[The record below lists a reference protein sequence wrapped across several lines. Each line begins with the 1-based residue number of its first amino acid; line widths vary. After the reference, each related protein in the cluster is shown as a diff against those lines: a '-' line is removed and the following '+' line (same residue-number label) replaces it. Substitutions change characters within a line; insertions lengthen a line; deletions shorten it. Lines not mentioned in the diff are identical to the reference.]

1 MRATESRA
9 TSEARG
15 PLQHCAPMLCPP
27 RALDARSCRATDGAM
42 EDERDILPI
51 MTLHRGRPRVS
62 HELDSQRYCNAAL
75 QCESRRLYGTAAVG
89 CGYMR

>member
-27 RALDARSCRATDGAM
+27 RWTRARAARQM

-75 QCESRRLYGTAAVG
+75 QCEGRRLYGTAAVG